1 MSFIISSINFF
12 INLFTLGKC
21 IASQAQATFF
31 SISASSLGSKWIG
44 EGEKLV
50 RALFLYARSKQPS
63 VIFLDEIDSIL
74 KKRSDSEHE
83 STRRLKTEFL
93 VQLDG
98 AYTTDE
104 KDRVLLVGATNRPQE
119 LDDAARRRFTKRLY
133 IPLPEVNVRF

>member
-1 MSFIISSINFF
+1 MI
-12 INLFTLGKC
+12 GQC

-50 RALFLYARSKQPS
+50 RALFQYARAKQPS

-74 KKRSDSEHE
+74 KKRSDNEHE
-83 STRRLKTEFL
+83 SSRKLKTEFL
-93 VQLDG
+93 VQLEG
-98 AYTTDE
+98 ATTDD
-104 KDRVLLVGATNRPQE
+104 KDRVLLVGATNLPQE

-133 IPLPEVNVRF
+133 IPLPEVDVRIPDDYVYPR